1 MLFDMLGKV
10 FWHMVFQEKVDL
22 FVCQFSQSY
31 PFFLHLIT
39 IVLALK
45 EVWIPVVPV
54 VFLGAFVVEILLF
67 HTHTFNHVQR

>member
-1 MLFDMLGKV
+1 LLFEIFGKV
-10 FWHMVFQEKVDL
+10 SWHMAFQEKVDL

-54 VFLGAFVVEILLF
+54 VFLGAFGVEILLF
-67 HTHTFNHVQR
+67 HTHTFNYVLR